1 MFDNSFFKKISNSYY
16 LTFLLFFLAF
26 VLRFYE
32 FNDLGFW
39 GDEILTYWETQPLQ
53 TYNEVW
59 LKIRQTEYNS
69 PLYFYIL
76 NVYNHYFDYS
86 AYSVR
91 LFHIIFG
98 FSSLIIVFFISKYLF
113 STFLSNLVLFFLSI
127 NLFLIWIS
135 TEVRIISFV
144 LFFYLF
150 LILFFFQIIKN
161 IHSPKISFFEI
172 ILLSFFNLFTLSL
185 HPFAIA
191 IIISQLLFLFLML
204 VNDKGLLKKK
214 IILYIFIIT
223 LFCFFY
229 VLLNI
234 DYILWRLNGDSLAHH
249 KLSYKFFIGYN
260 FKSFF
265 SSYFLGFV
273 NLFLIALSFWKI
285 KKNIY
290 ENLFL
295 LYLKIILII
304 TYLFIIFVS
313 LTFSGI
319 TGARYWAYLVP
330 IIILIN
336 IFYLS
341 NIKNKLLQNSII
353 LALIFFTIFVCINDY
368 KKPQIRKPDTPGLVN
383 FINKSDISNIVSQN
397 ILPFD
402 HYLRNAYKKDLDKK
416 IFYINEINQF
426 NNDFLFICLDLLW
439 IPNKSTYT
447 KEIYD
452 CYPKNI
458 SLKKFEKMET
468 IKFYG
473 YAISKF
479 KYNKSNN

>member
-1 MFDNSFFKKISNSYY
+1 
-16 LTFLLFFLAF
+16 
-26 VLRFYE
+26 
-32 FNDLGFW
+32 
-39 GDEILTYWETQPLQ
+39 
-53 TYNEVW
+53 
-59 LKIRQTEYNS
+59 
-69 PLYFYIL
+69 
-76 NVYNHYFDYS
+76 
-86 AYSVR
+86 
-91 LFHIIFG
+91 
-98 FSSLIIVFFISKYLF
+98 
-113 STFLSNLVLFFLSI
+113 
-127 NLFLIWIS
+127 
-135 TEVRIISFV
+135 
-144 LFFYLF
+144 
-150 LILFFFQIIKN
+150 
-161 IHSPKISFFEI
+161 
-172 ILLSFFNLFTLSL
+172 
-185 HPFAIA
+185 
-191 IIISQLLFLFLML
+191 ML

-353 LALIFFTIFVCINDY
+353 ITLILVTIFVSINDY
-368 KKPQIRKPDTPGLVN
+368 KKPQIRKPDTPGLVK
-383 FINKSDISNIVSQN
+383 FINNSDTSNIVSQN
-397 ILPFD
+397 ISPFD